1 MKSFIRNNFK
11 LSFDKTQIK
20 FFVNEKKRT
29 VTCTIVAEL
38 LTPFDTWNTIP
49 NTYIN
54 GVGVAKCCE
63 EDTFDVERG
72 KRIAMAKAENNAYKK
87 SVNYLEPFTKEL
99 LNTIY
104 EIGTYAEKAGEYLA
118 HNEDYI
124 ESVSNPEHQFY
135 KTELKKVPCGVT
147 VFN

>member
-1 MKSFIRNNFK
+1 MKSLINNKFK

-38 LTPFDTWNTIP
+38 LTPFDAWNTIP

-87 SVNYLEPFTKEL
+87 SIKYLEPFTKEL

-104 EIGTYAEKAGEYLA
+104 EMGTYAEKAGEYLA

-124 ESVSNPEHQFY
+124 ESVSNPEHPFY